1 MPGLSINTN
10 ITALLA
16 RRQMGIAGTRM
27 TKALERLS
35 SGLRINRAEDDA
47 AGLTIAEN
55 LRSQVVGL
63 DRAISNAQ
71 DGVSLIQTAEGA
83 LSEDTSILQRIRE
96 LAVQAA
102 NGTLTSIDRLAI
114 QNEVSQLVDE
124 IDRIAETTEFNSIK
138 LLNGNVGAEGVEFQA
153 VQGMQLRTHGVS
165 SGASWLSSSG
175 SATVVSCGT

>member
-10 ITALLA
+10 IPALLA
-16 RRQMGIAGTRM
+16 RRQMGIASDRM

-71 DGVSLIQTAEGA
+71 DGISLIQTAEGA
-83 LSEDTSILQRIRE
+83 LSEDTNILQRIRE
-96 LAVQAA
+96 LSVQAA

-138 LLNGNVGAEGVEFQA
+138 LLNGNVGALVSTSNPDA
-153 VQGMQLRTHGVS
+153 VNGIVVGNVGSGGSFSITVS
-165 SGASWLSSSG
+165 AQDLGKL
-175 SATVVSCGT
+175 